1 MLTYLAVR
9 DYELNELLTGF
20 FDIRG
25 GGESAS
31 AWSVVLADLTVRD
44 DELNESLIV
53 RSWALESL
61 VEALRKVGHWVTHT
75 LH

>member
-1 MLTYLAVR
+1 MLTYLAAR
-9 DYELNELLTGF
+9 DDELLTGF

-25 GGESAS
+25 GGESAP
-31 AWSVVLADLTVRD
+31 ARSVVLAYLTARD
-44 DELNESLIV
+44 DEFNESLVV
-53 RSWALESL
+53 RSRALESL

>member
-1 MLTYLAVR
+1 MVSQLLRQLLLTYLAVR

-31 AWSVVLADLTVRD
+31 AWSIILTY
-44 DELNESLIV
+44 SL
-53 RSWALESL
+53 
-61 VEALRKVGHWVTHT
+61 
-75 LH
+75 